1 MEFNSVL
8 AMVLI
13 GAIAGWIAG
22 KLMKG
27 RGFGIFGNIIVGI
40 VGAFLAGLIFP
51 ALGLTVGGGTFA
63 SIFHATIGAV
73 ILLFLIGLVNR
84 S

>member
-51 ALGLTVGGGTFA
+51 ALGFTVGGGTLA

>member
-8 AMVLI
+8 AMLLI
-13 GAIAGWIAG
+13 GAVAGWIAG

-27 RGFGIFGNIIVGI
+27 RGFGLFGNVIVGI

-51 ALGLTVGGGTFA
+51 ALGFSVGGGVIA
-63 SIFHATIGAV
+63 SIFHATIGSV
-73 ILLFLIGLVNR
+73 ILLFVIGLVNR

>member
-1 MEFNSVL
+1 MQFES
-8 AMVLI
+8 LI
-13 GAIAGWIAG
+13 VMLLVGAIAGWIAG

-27 RGFGIFGNIIVGI
+27 RGFGLLGNIVVGI

-51 ALGLTVGGGTFA
+51 ALGFSVGGGVIA

-73 ILLFLIGLVNR
+73 ILLFLIGLVKR
-84 S
+84 V

>member
-1 MEFNSVL
+1 MEFSSVI

-27 RGFGIFGNIIVGI
+27 RGFGLLGNIIVGV
-40 VGAFLAGLIFP
+40 VGAFVAGLIFP
-51 ALGLTVGGGTFA
+51 ALGFALGGGTIA
-63 SIFHATIGAV
+63 SIFHATIGSV
-73 ILLFLIGLVNR
+73 ILLFILGLIRRV
-84 S
+84 

>member
-1 MEFNSVL
+1 MEFNSVI
-8 AMVLI
+8 AMLLV

-27 RGFGIFGNIIVGI
+27 RGFGLFGNIIVGV

-51 ALGLTVGGGTFA
+51 ALGFGVGGGMLA
-63 SIFHATIGAV
+63 SIFHATLGSV